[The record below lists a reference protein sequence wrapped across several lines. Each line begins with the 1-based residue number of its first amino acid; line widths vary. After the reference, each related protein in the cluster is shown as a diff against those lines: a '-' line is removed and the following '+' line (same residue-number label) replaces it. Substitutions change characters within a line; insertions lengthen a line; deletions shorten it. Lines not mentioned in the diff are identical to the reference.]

1 MRGFR
6 LFCLSCDGGGDLFR
20 GCRNNL
26 RLMSRADA
34 KIDET
39 LPLSERVEGHV
50 RSGLRGRMW
59 IAIAA
64 HLVID
69 LISFVVVPLM
79 TVIKGHAQMTDAQGA
94 LLLGVGALSS
104 GLVQPIVAVLSDRHD
119 TRVIATIGMV
129 VAGVCVGL
137 VGFADRFEL
146 LLPLQILATAGIG
159 AFHPVAA
166 AAVGQAASIVST
178 RTRGVALFFAAGMV
192 GGVLGNVFSPQFV
205 RVMGGGDS
213 RAGLAALMYIIPPA
227 LIMAGFLAW
236 AIHGVPHR
244 GRSAAMD
251 HAALSSRER
260 SERWGSVGLLYLGN
274 VLRFTVDMMLIH
286 LIIPWT
292 EFKARLGAG
301 VDPASPLT
309 AIMRADASQMSGPM
323 QAAKQVGMGVGGLV
337 LGMYL
342 SRRHERAMLVAVP
355 IVGAVFLLLMPHT
368 GEWTK
373 LGDVGGLAA
382 LGLCVLA
389 GTGCAGV
396 MPMTISLA
404 QRLLPHRTSLAS
416 GLMMGGAWA
425 IAAIGPSLA
434 QMLLRNFGFG
444 WTFAVAAV
452 LLVISGLLAI
462 PLRMPE
468 GEARAARPGKV
479 DGQVG

>member
-1 MRGFR
+1 MT
-6 LFCLSCDGGGDLFR
+6 S
-20 GCRNNL
+20 
-26 RLMSRADA
+26 ADQ
-34 KIDET
+34 KIQESPT
-39 LPLSERVEGHV
+39 SSAREPQLVPR
-50 RSGLRGRMW
+50 GLRARMW
-59 IAIAA
+59 TAIAA

-79 TVIKGHAQMTDAQGA
+79 TVIKGQAQLTDAQGA
-94 LLLGVGALSS
+94 ILLGVGAASS

-119 TRVIATIGMV
+119 TRVIATIGTV
-129 VAGVCVGL
+129 VAGICVGL

-146 LLPLQILATAGIG
+146 LLPLQILAAAGIG

-178 RTRGVALFFAAGMV
+178 RTRGVAMFFAAGMV
-192 GGVLGNVFSPQFV
+192 GGVLGNVLSPQYV
-205 RVMGGGDS
+205 QVMGRGDS
-213 RAGLAALMYIIPPA
+213 RAGLVSLVYIIPPA
-227 LIMAGFLAW
+227 LVMAGFLAW

-244 GRSAAMD
+244 TKSAAEA
-251 HAALSSRER
+251 HAALPASER
-260 SERWGSVGLLYLGN
+260 AARWGSVGLLYVGN
-274 VLRFTVDMMLIH
+274 VLRFMVDMMLIH

-301 VDPASPLT
+301 VGPAASLT
-309 AIMRADASQMSGPM
+309 ELMRAEASQISGPM
-323 QAAKQVGMGVGGLV
+323 QAAKQVGMGVGGLA

-342 SRRHERAMLVAVP
+342 SRRHERAMLIAVP

-368 GEWTK
+368 GPWTK
-373 LGDVGGLAA
+373 LGDAGGLAA

-396 MPMTISLA
+396 VPMTISLA

-425 IAAIGPSLA
+425 IAAIGPSFA

-444 WTFAVAAV
+444 WTFAVAAL
-452 LLVISGLLAI
+452 LLVISGLLGI
-462 PLRMPE
+462 PLRMP
-468 GEARAARPGKV
+468 GEDLAAGRGGSIGGPAR
-479 DGQVG
+479 